1 MKGMGSEEGDGKQG
15 GAPPGMGQ
23 RPQKGRGQ
31 QRGQEG
37 QGQAQQGQG
46 DQLGQGQEGQD
57 GLSQLRERQRELK
70 DRLGKLQKEL
80 REKGG
85 SSSQQLDSAR
95 DAMEG
100 AEQALEQ
107 GDLAQATEEQSR
119 ALEQMRQGAQSM
131 AQDMLRSMPQRYGQ
145 SGDTPRDPLGRPQRS
160 QGPDLGTSVKVPDQ
174 IDIQRAREI
183 LEELRRRLGEA
194 TRGPTELDYLE
205 RLLRRF

>member
-1 MKGMGSEEGDGKQG
+1 MLRREWASVRSRAADSS
-15 GAPPGMGQ
+15 AAS
-23 RPQKGRGQ
+23 RVKGR
-31 QRGQEG
+31 R
-37 QGQAQQGQG
+37 QQGQG
-46 DQLGQGQEGQD
+46 DQLGQGQEGQE
-57 GLSQLRERQRELK
+57 GLSQLRERQKELRE
-70 DRLGKLQKEL
+70 RLGKLQKEM

-131 AQDMLRSMPQRYGQ
+131 AQEMLRNMPQRYGQ